1 MEEVARETGDK
12 QQRMECGMCDRKVPF
27 LIFMPAYF
35 QSTVNAVLLN
45 LQVIMQHAVEL
56 CAGCHY

>member
-35 QSTVNAVLLN
+35 LTVNAVLLN
-45 LQVIMQHAVEL
+45 LQGIMQHAVEL